1 MRMEN
6 LIIVGSGPAGMA
18 AALASP
24 EAMVMDTGLGLEPDI
39 ANRAAS
45 LGQRDHQAWPAQD
58 VSWLQSSMVPS
69 SGGVAAKLYFGS
81 DVAYQTR
88 PQGTLWNIQSAYQP
102 SLALGGLSTVW
113 GASALPFWEKEIRE
127 WPIPTDRWASHYQ
140 SVLRET
146 GLAGV
151 RDSLDEILP
160 LNHPEPEELAESN
173 QAKNIR
179 KRMDRFRGNLAQAGF
194 RWGRSRLMVR
204 AGKKSGLLNRLSYH
218 PAHLP
223 SHAQSCVQCGM
234 CMYGCPYDLIYSSR
248 KSILRWAQGGKI
260 RYQRGI
266 EVQGF
271 RERPDRVEV
280 WGKSLET
287 GQDWRADT
295 RRLFLATGVLG
306 STALVLG
313 SPASPI
319 KSARILDSQYF
330 TVPLFLLDAV
340 RQVRTEPLH
349 TLAQLFLEILPGTI
363 SSRLI
368 HLQIYTYND
377 MIRRLTEKMLGPLGS
392 FSESLMEKA
401 EGRLAFLQ
409 GYLHSDESGTMDL
422 SLDSN
427 AEGMRRVS
435 VRSRSNPRSR
445 WVIRS
450 VVAKLS
456 RHAWQTGFMPIWP
469 MLQIGAVGRGFHS
482 GGSLP
487 MSGGFL
493 RGENNTDLLGRPLG
507 LQRVHVVDSSVF
519 PSIPATTI
527 TLTAMANAHRIATEA
542 QRLPP

>member
-1 MRMEN
+1 MEN
-6 LIIVGSGPAGMA
+6 LIIIGSGPTGMA

-24 EAMVMDTGLGLEPDI
+24 EAMVVDTGLGLEPEI

-45 LGQRDHQAWPAQD
+45 LGQMDYQAWPAQD
-58 VSWLQSSMVPS
+58 VSWLQSTLIPS
-69 SGGVAAKLYFGS
+69 TAGVATKLYFGS
-81 DVAYQTR
+81 DLAYR
-88 PQGTLWNIQSAYQP
+88 SSSGGVRWNLHAGYQP

-113 GASALPFWEKEIRE
+113 GASALPFWEKEIGE
-127 WPIPTDRWASHYQ
+127 WPIPTDRWTSHYQ
-140 SVLRET
+140 AVLRET

-151 RDSLDEILP
+151 RDSLEEILP
-160 LNHPEPEELAESN
+160 LHHPEPETLGESN
-173 QAKNIR
+173 QAKNVR
-179 KRMDRFRGNLAQAGF
+179 RRMERHRENLSHAGF

-204 AGKKSGLLNRLSYH
+204 GGEKSHGANRLSYH
-218 PAHLP
+218 PAAPL
-223 SHAQSCVQCGM
+223 SRAQGCVQCGM

-248 KSILRWAQGGKI
+248 KSILHWAREGKI

-266 EVQGF
+266 EVEGF
-271 RERPDRVEV
+271 REWPDRVEV
-280 WGKSLET
+280 WGKNLED

-295 RRLFLATGVLG
+295 RRLFLAAGVLG

-313 SPASPI
+313 SLASPI

-349 TLAQLFLEILPGTI
+349 TLAQLFLEILPGAI

-377 MIRRLTEKMLGPLGS
+377 MIHRLTEKTLGPLCS

-487 MSGGFL
+487 MSGGSL
-493 RGENNTDLLGRPLG
+493 RGGNNTDLLGRPLG

-542 QRLPP
+542 QTLPP